1 MRRVALWRFCAQR
14 KVDYGI
20 SGPRRVIRGR
30 GSLDRPS
37 HRCDA
42 EPPMKRHVLPL
53 AIALLL
59 VPGFAL
65 AQPAKS
71 GTEVAAAEGLF
82 YEARTL
88 MQAGKFAEACPKLE
102 ESMRLDP
109 GIGTQ
114 FNLADC
120 NEHLG
125 KIATAWTAFNDA
137 AAQSKLSN
145 QPDREKVARSRAAAL
160 EPRLPRLAVDVT
172 GAPAGL
178 EVKRDALVVG
188 APAWGTLV
196 PVDPGTHRISAS
208 APGKQPWE
216 TTVTTREGKVT
227 RVSVPRDLPDLGA
240 PPAAVAIG
248 PGPATLAAEPFPEAI
263 VESHGGAQ
271 RAVGWIVT
279 TLGVASV
286 GVGAGFGLSSLG
298 KRNDARTHCTDAGCD
313 AEGVSLRDDALR
325 SGNISTITMIAGGA
339 ALAGGI
345 LLVLTA
351 ARDEPPHERA
361 GRIRAV
367 PTTASGGGGLSLQ
380 GVFQ

>member
-1 MRRVALWRFCAQR
+1 
-14 KVDYGI
+14 
-20 SGPRRVIRGR
+20 
-30 GSLDRPS
+30 
-37 HRCDA
+37 
-42 EPPMKRHVLPL
+42 MKRRVLPL
-53 AIALLL
+53 TLVLLCAPCL
-59 VPGFAL
+59 AL
-65 AQPAKS
+65 AEPARS

-82 YEARTL
+82 YEARAL
-88 MQAGKFAEACPKLE
+88 MQAGKFGDACPKLE

-125 KIATAWTAFNDA
+125 KIATAWTAFLDA
-137 AAQSKLSN
+137 ASQSKLSN
-145 QPDREKVARSRAAAL
+145 QLDRETLARKRAAAL

-172 GAPAGL
+172 AAPAGL
-178 EVKRDALVVG
+178 EVRRDALVVG
-188 APAWGTLV
+188 TAAWGTPV
-196 PVDPGTHRISAS
+196 AVDPGTHRISAT

-240 PPAAVAIG
+240 AVALVPA
-248 PGPATLAAEPFPEAI
+248 PGPEAAPAAEPFPEAI
-263 VESHGGAQ
+263 VESHGGGQ
-271 RAVGWIVT
+271 RAVGWVIT

-286 GVGAGFGLSSLG
+286 GVGAGFGLSSIG
-298 KRNDARTHCTDAGCD
+298 KRNDARTHCSAAGCD

-325 SGNISTITMIAGGA
+325 SGNVSTITMLAGGA
-339 ALAGGI
+339 ALAGGL

-351 ARDEPPHERA
+351 PRDAPPRERA
-361 GRIRAV
+361 GSLRAI